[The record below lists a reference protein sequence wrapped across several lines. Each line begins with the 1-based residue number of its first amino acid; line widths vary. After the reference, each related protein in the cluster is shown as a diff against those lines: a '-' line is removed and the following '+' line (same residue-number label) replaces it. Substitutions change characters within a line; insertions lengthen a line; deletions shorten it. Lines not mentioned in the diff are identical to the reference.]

1 MPARDGAL
9 SEVPEQDEVRRRAP
23 SVVALVARAVIT
35 LYQRTV
41 GPMIPS
47 SCRFIPSCSRYAYE
61 ALGTHGF
68 IRGSWLGI
76 KRIGRCHPLA
86 RAGFDPVPERKA

>member
-1 MPARDGAL
+1 MDLPQRAL
-9 SEVPEQDEVRRRAP
+9 SGRRGPSAP
-23 SVVALVARAVIT
+23 ALVARAVIA
-35 LYQRTV
+35 LYQHTV

-47 SCRFIPSCSRYAYE
+47 SCRFMPSCSRYAYE

-68 IRGSWLGI
+68 FTGSWLGI

-86 RAGFDPVPERKA
+86 KGGFDPVPERKA